1 MSASSSTLV
10 PPLMMREEEEPRNWT
25 ELPSEVTS
33 LILLRLGAVEILENA
48 QKVCKPWRHIS
59 KDPSMWRKIDM
70 RDLGNRRLKDLDFD
84 TLCRHA
90 VDLSQGGLLEINL
103 DFFSSDSLLAYIADR
118 SRNLRSLGIQMF
130 FTAMTNGGLVNAI
143 ARLPLLETLEVSHT
157 CLRLDLKAIGH
168 ACPQLKTLK
177 LNSSGS
183 VYDGLDELGYTF
195 LLKYDDDYALA
206 IAESMPEL
214 RHLQLL
220 GDRLTD
226 TGLNAILDGCPHLE
240 HLDLRKCYN
249 INLVGNLEKQCL
261 ERMKEFKGPDDSTAD
276 YPYDITF
283 VNSDTDSYYDYYY
296 ESGSDIEVNYDGAG
310 TWD

>member
-48 QKVCKPWRHIS
+48 QKVCKPWRHIC
-59 KDPSMWRKIDM
+59 KDPSMWQKIDM

-103 DFFSSDSLLAYIADR
+103 EYFSSDSLLAYIADR

-130 FTAMTNGGLVNAI
+130 FTPITNGGLVNAI
-143 ARLPLLETLEVSHT
+143 AKLPLLETLEVSHT
-157 CLRLDLKAIGH
+157 CFRLNLKAIGH

-183 VYDGLDELGYTF
+183 GFNGFDEFDELGNYSPIHV
-195 LLKYDDDYALA
+195 KGDDDYALA
-206 IAESMPEL
+206 IAESMPKL

-220 GDRLTD
+220 GDRLTE

-249 INLVGNLEKQCL
+249 IKLVGNLEKQCL
-261 ERMKEFKGPDDSTAD
+261 ERIKEFKGPDDSTAD

-283 VNSDTDSYYDYYY
+283 VNSDFDDSYFDYYD
-296 ESGSDIEVNYDGAG
+296 SDSDIVANYD
-310 TWD
+310 

>member
-103 DFFSSDSLLAYIADR
+103 DFFSSDSLLA
-118 SRNLRSLGIQMF
+118 
-130 FTAMTNGGLVNAI
+130 
-143 ARLPLLETLEVSHT
+143 
-157 CLRLDLKAIGH
+157 
-168 ACPQLKTLK
+168 CPHLKTLK
-177 LNSSGS
+177 LNSPGWSRYIS
-183 VYDGLDELGYTF
+183 FRTKCD
-195 LLKYDDDYALA
+195 DDDYPLA
-206 IAESMPEL
+206 ISMQL
-214 RHLQLL
+214 FRHQPC
-220 GDRLTD
+220 R
-226 TGLNAILDGCPHLE
+226 H
-240 HLDLRKCYN
+240 
-249 INLVGNLEKQCL
+249 
-261 ERMKEFKGPDDSTAD
+261 S
-276 YPYDITF
+276 
-283 VNSDTDSYYDYYY
+283 
-296 ESGSDIEVNYDGAG
+296 
-310 TWD
+310 